1 MKVLRTLVPVLLLP
15 FLVAFAQESIPQAL
29 TLIESKDYNG
39 ARKILET
46 MIDHDAANAEAHAR
60 LGVLLSDHFRDY
72 DGAEE
77 HLEQAVELVDNN
89 AEYHFI
95 LGNVYG
101 IQAQLANI
109 FSKMSYAGKVKSQ
122 FLKAVEL
129 KPNELRYRSGL
140 MNYYLMAPGIVGG
153 SVSKAKEQAE
163 AILRIDPGEG
173 HIAYAQIASYEKDYP
188 EAEKH
193 YKEAIAADPSK
204 GIRYN
209 LLGYFYLRL
218 KRVDDAIAQFRSYVR
233 LSPDDPN
240 SYDSL
245 GEGLLEKGDAN
256 ESLQN
261 YAKALELNPGFVPSV
276 FGTARCFEAKGMKSE
291 ALAAYK
297 KYLDLAPQGANA
309 SAAKKKVEDLSE

>member
-1 MKVLRTLVPVLLLP
+1 MKALRTVVSVLFLP
-15 FLVAFAQESIPQAL
+15 FCVAFTQESIPQAL
-29 TLIESKDYNG
+29 KLIESKDYNG
-39 ARKILET
+39 AKKVLET
-46 MIDHDAANAEAHAR
+46 LIDHDAANAEAHVR
-60 LGVLLSDHFRDY
+60 LGLLLSDHFRDY

-77 HLEQAVELVDNN
+77 HLERAVELADNN

-109 FSKMSYAGKVKSQ
+109 FSKLSYAGKVKTQ

-140 MNYYLMAPGIVGG
+140 MNYYLMAPGIAGG
-153 SVSKAKEQAE
+153 SVSRAKEQAE
-163 AILRIDPGEG
+163 AMLRIDPGEG

-193 YKEAIAADPSK
+193 YKDAIAADPSK
-204 GIRYN
+204 GLRYN

-256 ESLQN
+256 ESLQS
-261 YAKALELNPGFVPSV
+261 YAKALELNPSFAPSV
-276 FGTARCFEAKGMKSE
+276 FGTARCYEAKGMKGE
-291 ALAAYK
+291 ALTAYK
-297 KYLDLAPQGANA
+297 KYLDLVPQGVNA
-309 SAAKKKVEDLSE
+309 GVAKKKVEDFSE